1 MSVLLKKDPINFMN
15 GKFSVE
21 VIESK
26 VSERDQI
33 SFDKIFLKIE
43 KIATEVK
50 EGNKTYP
57 IKFFIDS
64 EFIKLFI

>member
-1 MSVLLKKDPINFMN
+1 MN

-26 VSERDQI
+26 VSERDQT

-43 KIATEVK
+43 KIATEAN
-50 EGNKTYP
+50 EGNKMYP